1 MNDVTDYSFFFI
13 LEKKNMDKMFIL
25 SCSETNLPDVQNFFD
40 DFFPYHHHRIVDKS
54 IQFSYSFTHRTFFH
68 TIVIKLNNKQ
78 V

>member
-40 DFFPYHHHRIVDKS
+40 DFFP
-54 IQFSYSFTHRTFFH
+54 
-68 TIVIKLNNKQ
+68 TITTG
-78 V
+78 